1 MPDGTWS
8 LAEAEAKFGEVV
20 ERARTQGPQHL
31 TRDGQDAAVVL
42 SAEEYER
49 LRAAAPGASRSVI
62 DVLLDPSIRGLLTNE
77 ETDELFARD
86 KDPGRII
93 EL

>member
-20 ERARTQGPQHL
+20 ERARTQGPQHP

-49 LRAAAPGASRSVI
+49 LRGAAPQRPPSW
-62 DVLLDPSIRGLLTNE
+62 LDPKHRVLSDE
-77 ETDELFARD
+77 EHAELFARD
-86 KDPGRII
+86 QDPGRIV
-93 EL
+93 EF

>member
-1 MPDGTWS
+1 MADGTWS

-31 TRDGQDAAVVL
+31 TRDGRDAAVVL

-49 LRAAAPGASRSVI
+49 LLEAAPRKAPSW
-62 DVLLDPSIRGLLTNE
+62 LDPKYRVLSDE
-77 ETDELFARD
+77 EHAEIFARD
-86 KDPGRII
+86 QDPGRII
-93 EL
+93 EF

>member
-49 LRAAAPGASRSVI
+49 LRAAAPGKSPSW
-62 DVLLDPSIRGLLTNE
+62 LDPKYRVLSDDE
-77 ETDELFARD
+77 HSELFARD
-86 KDPGRII
+86 PDPGRIV
-93 EL
+93 EF

>member
-49 LRAAAPGASRSVI
+49 LRAAAPPEKGAPSW
-62 DVLLDPSIRGLLTNE
+62 LDPSFRLLTDE
-77 ETDELFARD
+77 EHAHFVARD
-86 KDPGRII
+86 KDPGRIV
-93 EL
+93 EF